1 MQPTIPA
8 FLKPLLADHPV
19 AVFGGGVSGRGV
31 VALAEWLGATSRVFD
46 LADGGDFRAADAQ
59 THKLVV
65 FSPGFAPTHPW
76 LTAARAAGCV
86 CIGELDFAS
95 LFWRGAVV
103 AVTGTNGK
111 TTLVE
116 FLTHALKSIGVD
128 AVATGNIGRSFCQLV
143 VDRSGGSGDTT
154 AVCEVSSFQAET
166 LRHFRADSVIWTNF
180 AEDHLERHG
189 SMDTYFLAKWRLFER
204 AIGGHVYA
212 GSSVWRHAERVGQP
226 LPAEAMVDTADQTGD
241 LLLQGTAF
249 AGHPQRENFLLA
261 DAWWRGQN
269 LREGA
274 LYAAAHTFT
283 LADHRLQKVA
293 VTAPGVT
300 WWNDSK
306 ATNFHAVEAALG
318 SFAEP
323 VVLIAGGKSKGGDVG
338 AFVQRIAPRVRHALL
353 IGETRNVLALFCAQH
368 GVAYTLC
375 EDLAAAVT
383 AAGLLAGPAGHV
395 LLSPGF
401 ASFDQFSGYADRG
414 ERFVKLVNDLGVDPV
429 LV

>member
-1 MQPTIPA
+1 MQPSVPA

-31 VALAEWLGATSRVFD
+31 VALAGWLGAAAKVFD
-46 LADGGDFRAADAQ
+46 QADGVEFRAADAAL
-59 THKLVV
+59 HPLVV

-76 LTAARAAGCV
+76 LTTARAAGCV
-86 CIGELDFAS
+86 CLNELDFAS
-95 LFWRGAVV
+95 LFWRGSVV

-116 FLTHALKSIGVD
+116 FLVHALGDIGLD

-143 VDRSGGSGDTT
+143 VDRDGGARETT

-166 LRHFRADSVIWTNF
+166 LRHFRADSVLWTNF

-212 GSSVWRHAERVGQP
+212 GSSVHRYAERVGQP
-226 LPAEAMVDTADQTGD
+226 LPAEALVETEDQPGD
-241 LLLQGTAF
+241 VLLQGTAF
-249 AGHPQRENFLLA
+249 ADYPQRENFLLA
-261 DAWWRGQN
+261 DAWWRGRN

-274 LYAAAHTFT
+274 LYAAAHTFR

-318 SFAEP
+318 AFREP
-323 VVLIAGGKSKGGDVG
+323 VHLIVGGKSKGGDVG
-338 AFVQRIAPRVRHALL
+338 AFVQLIAPRVRHALL
-353 IGETRNVLALFCAQH
+353 IGETRNVLALFCAQA

-375 EDLAAAVT
+375 ETLSAAVAAA
-383 AAGLLAGPAGHV
+383 AIQAQAGDNV
-395 LLSPGF
+395 VLSPGF
-401 ASFDQFSGYADRG
+401 ASFDQFSGYAERG
-414 ERFVKLVNDLGVDPV
+414 TRFVQLVNDLGTGPV